1 MALYVRPKSGESVF
15 VEGVGGPKG
24 DVRRCFVG
32 CFIHGRVRRKLT
44 REAVVF
50 IDESPRAHR
59 RKAREPHGANTLSR
73 AKRAQRGVKSDRA
86 VKGVLQRQ
94 RAHDSD
100 IVVAVCAFA
109 GRNVH
114 QKKGKGLCL
123 VGDQVE
129 LGLGVEVLLVAR
141 FSGRAFACLRAC
153 TYPPFHRHSTSRP
166 RRWTFG

>member
-24 DVRRCFVG
+24 GVRRCFGGVLHTAG
-32 CFIHGRVRRKLT
+32 ACIKKKLT

-50 IDESPRAHR
+50 IEESPRAHR
-59 RKAREPHGANTLSR
+59 RKAREPHGANTLSC
-73 AKRAQRGVKSDRA
+73 AERAQRGVKSDRA

-94 RAHDSD
+94 HAQDGD

-109 GRNVH
+109 GRNIR

-123 VGDQVE
+123 VGDQVSYRYV
-129 LGLGVEVLLVAR
+129 GLGCVCCALT
-141 FSGRAFACLRAC
+141 G
-153 TYPPFHRHSTSRP
+153 THPPFRHRSKSRP
-166 RRWTFG
+166 RRWTFE